1 MSKEVFKCWAM
12 EFSSRE
18 CPTTVEVDKAQI
30 SQQIGARAA
39 ASIYAEQLFRTY
51 GEHVVKTLEVHVDD
65 DCEYPPSLIYLQA
78 NREGKIRYIDVGVI
92 DSAGSEW
99 GYRVTVDGP
108 PSAFFAGKSLR

>member
-1 MSKEVFKCWAM
+1 M